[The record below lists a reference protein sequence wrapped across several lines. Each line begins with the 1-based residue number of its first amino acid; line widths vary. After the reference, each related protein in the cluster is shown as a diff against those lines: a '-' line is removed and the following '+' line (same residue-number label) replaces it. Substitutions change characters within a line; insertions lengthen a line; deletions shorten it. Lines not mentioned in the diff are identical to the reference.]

1 MSDLPRADAGLL
13 HPPVASQP
21 LAAVIRGA
29 DATRH
34 VQRFDLEHRIL
45 HRLVMLTFIG
55 LTVTGL
61 PVLFS
66 HAAWAHAIAAIFGGF
81 HATGIVH
88 RLLGAT
94 LLAGLAWHVGRL
106 AWRIV
111 VRREKGMLWGPT
123 SMVPQPRD
131 LVDLYRQFKWFLG
144 LGPAPRF
151 EQFTYWEKL
160 DYLAVLYGT
169 ALMGAAGLVL
179 WFPVAAA
186 RLLPGWMFNVALLV
200 HGAEAC
206 LAIGFIFTVHF
217 FNGHLR
223 PGKFP
228 MDLVIFTGAVSEQ
241 ELRHE
246 RAAQFDRLEREGAL
260 DALSVPA
267 PSARARRTGTLFGA
281 AGITL
286 GLGSIALILFALLTY

>member
-1 MSDLPRADAGLL
+1 MSDLHRTDVGPL
-13 HPPVASQP
+13 HPTTITQPAPDVAGT
-21 LAAVIRGA
+21 AEV
-29 DATRH
+29 RH
-34 VQRFDLEHRIL
+34 FQRFDLEHRVL
-45 HRLVMLTFIG
+45 HAVVIVTFVGLTF
-55 LTVTGL
+55 TGL

-66 HAAWAHAIAAIFGGF
+66 HAAWARAIASVFGGF

-88 RLLGAT
+88 RVLGLT
-94 LLAGLAWHVGRL
+94 LLVALAWHIARL
-106 AWRIV
+106 TWRIV
-111 VRREKGMLWGPT
+111 VRRERGMLWGPS

-144 LGPAPRF
+144 LGPAPRL

-179 WFPVAAA
+179 WFPIAAA
-186 RLLPGWMFNVALLV
+186 RFLPGWMFNVALLV

-206 LAIGFIFTVHF
+206 LAIGFIFTIHF

-228 MDLVIFTGAVSEQ
+228 MDLVIFTGVVTEA

-246 RAAQFDRLEREGAL
+246 RAAQFERLEDAGML
-260 DALSVPA
+260 DAIAVPE
-267 PSARARRTGTLFGA
+267 PSPRVRRNGLIAGT

-286 GLGSIALILFALLTY
+286 GLASIALILFALLT